1 MSIRYRSHNPGAC
14 QLLLIVLTLLIICM
28 AGATF
33 GETAPPGRTTSLHAG
48 FLDPNGVD
56 VIGYSAERDL
66 GNKFYHFYTFGFPSL
81 AATGIS
87 YYCNYNGSGL
97 AATVGVGIGS
107 VAYTSLV
114 YQLHFAERH
123 VIKLGGGYTTG
134 VAYTGLYP
142 ALSYELRFK

>member
-1 MSIRYRSHNPGAC
+1 MYRSHNPGVY
-14 QLLLIVLTLLIICM
+14 QLLLIILTLLIICT
-28 AGATF
+28 AVDAAL
-33 GETAPPGRTTSLHAG
+33 GETAAPERTTSVHAG

-66 GNKFYHFYTFGFPSL
+66 SNNFYHFYTFGFPSL

-87 YYCNYNGSGL
+87 YYCNYNGNGL
-97 AATVGVGIGS
+97 AATVGIGIGS

-142 ALSYELRFK
+142 ALSYEMRFK